1 MKLELHASPKEVMR
15 GVETLQDFAR
25 AQGLPEKIIFGLALA
40 LEECGSN
47 IVNHALQRD
56 AQKQFQVVI
65 EYANHEFVIELRDS
79 GPEFDPT
86 TAAVRKPQ
94 AEDDDLPGGW
104 GIQLVRRYTDEI
116 HYAREGNENVLRLT
130 KRVSLSSDETKLRNK
145 PKPST
150 DH

>member
-1 MKLELHASPKEVMR
+1 MQLHATPEEVMR

-25 AQGLPEKIIFGLALA
+25 AQGLPEKTIFGLALA

-47 IVNHALQRD
+47 IVNHAWQRD

-65 EYANHEFVIELRDS
+65 EHTNNAFVIELRDG

-86 TAAVRKPQ
+86 TATVRKPQ

-116 HYAREGNENVLRLT
+116 HYAREGNENVLRLI
-130 KRVSLSSDETKLRNK
+130 KRVSLSADEKKLRNK